1 MISVVELKKALVD
14 VIRSKYGK
22 SYKYYGIEVTEG
34 YEKPSFFTQI
44 VPVEMEN
51 VTTNFADSAYSFVIT
66 YFQKQID
73 EADALQKVSELR
85 EAFGLKVK
93 VEDRY
98 VSVTDFDYEFVGEK
112 NNILQ
117 MSLNVSFKD
126 GIKKEET
133 HQVMKE
139 LGVKQRLEV

>member
-1 MISVVELKKALVD
+1 MIQ
-14 VIRSKYGK
+14 SKYGK
-22 SYKYYGIEVTEG
+22 VYKYYGIEVTEG
-34 YEKPSFFTQI
+34 YDKPSFFTQI
-44 VPVEMEN
+44 VPVQMEN
-51 VTTNFADSAYSFVIT
+51 VTTNFTDSAYSFVIT
-66 YFQKQID
+66 YFQELID
-73 EADALQKVSELR
+73 EEDALQKVSELR

-98 VSVTDFDYEFVGEK
+98 VNVTDFDYDFVGEK

-126 GIKKEET
+126 GIEKEKT

>member
-51 VTTNFADSAYSFVIT
+51 VTTNFADSAYSFVVT
-66 YFQKQID
+66 YFQK
-73 EADALQKVSELR
+73 KSMKR
-85 EAFGLKVK
+85 MPFK
-93 VEDRY
+93 RY
-98 VSVTDFDYEFVGEK
+98 LNFEK
-112 NNILQ
+112 L
-117 MSLNVSFKD
+117 LD
-126 GIKKEET
+126 
-133 HQVMKE
+133 
-139 LGVKQRLEV
+139 